1 MKKRKRRE
9 NDLMSIFVPYAAFA
23 GHWKEQRGLELQYEA
38 KGKKKTEIVLTAS
51 VLKKDP
57 KQTRD

>member
-38 KGKKKTEIVLTAS
+38 KGKKK
-51 VLKKDP
+51 LK
-57 KQTRD
+57 